1 MQCPSQIRAA
11 KKYLLHKSWFGIS
24 VRNLSLGPSTG
35 WITLSPPLNQMLP
48 KQECW
53 YCSAQRC
60 AGQPQTQPR
69 QELSIAP
76 EHPHVVYGEC
86 TKAEARSVWE
96 PRLPSMP
103 QRALVEETDPNFFPS
118 AVRLT
123 AFPDAV
129 GLCLHLGKK
138 ERKDKKQKTFVANGD
153 AIILKR
159 RLF

>member
-1 MQCPSQIRAA
+1 
-11 KKYLLHKSWFGIS
+11 
-24 VRNLSLGPSTG
+24 
-35 WITLSPPLNQMLP
+35 
-48 KQECW
+48 
-53 YCSAQRC
+53 
-60 AGQPQTQPR
+60 
-69 QELSIAP
+69 
-76 EHPHVVYGEC
+76 
-86 TKAEARSVWE
+86 
-96 PRLPSMP
+96 MP

-118 AVRLT
+118 AVRRT